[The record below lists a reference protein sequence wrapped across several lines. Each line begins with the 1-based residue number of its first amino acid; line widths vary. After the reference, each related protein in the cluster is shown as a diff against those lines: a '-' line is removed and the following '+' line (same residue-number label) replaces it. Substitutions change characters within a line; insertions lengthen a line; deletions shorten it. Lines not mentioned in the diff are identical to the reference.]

1 MSVLNARY
9 RPAGTEVVSESVEGE
24 LLIINLADGTY
35 YSSDGAGDQI
45 WALLVRHATLVDIA
59 AWLSAHYGSDP
70 AEMQRTVLAFV
81 EELQREQL
89 VVPYLGDAA
98 PTPGLPSGS
107 GQTFRPPVLHKFT
120 DFQDLLR
127 LDPVH
132 EVDRSAGWPH
142 AKPSGDPSA

>member
-1 MSVLNARY
+1 MPILSARY
-9 RPAGTEVVSESVEGE
+9 RLAGTEVVSESVDGE

-45 WALLVRHATLVDIA
+45 WALLVKHATLVDIA
-59 AWLSAHYGSDP
+59 AWLGARYGADS
-70 AEMQRTVLAFV
+70 AEMQRTVLDFV
-81 EELQREQL
+81 EELEREQL
-89 VVPYLGDAA
+89 VVPYVGDAPPA
-98 PTPGLPSGS
+98 PGLPSGS
-107 GQTFRPPVLHKFT
+107 GQAFRPPVLHKFT

-142 AKPSGDPSA
+142 AKPSGDPSV